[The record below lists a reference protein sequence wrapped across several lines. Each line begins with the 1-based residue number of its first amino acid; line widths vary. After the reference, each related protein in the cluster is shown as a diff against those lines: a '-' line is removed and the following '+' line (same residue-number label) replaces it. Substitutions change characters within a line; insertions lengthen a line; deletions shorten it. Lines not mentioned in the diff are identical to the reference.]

1 MESQEIYSTPY
12 CDDGNMPADWPFMEW
27 TRFSDNAAMEAHR
40 PLRIANKMKRWYEQ
54 AGFVDVQE
62 KVFKLPM
69 NPRPKDKHLKTLGR
83 MSEDN
88 WLAGL
93 GAFSMGPFSRF
104 LGWSKNE
111 IEIRMLGLSSAL
123 SFLWY

>member
-12 CDDGNMPADWPFMEW
+12 CDDGTMPVDWPFLEW
-27 TRFSDNAAMEAHR
+27 TRFSDKAAMDADR
-40 PLRIANKMKRWYEQ
+40 PLRIANKMKRWYEE

-62 KVFKLPM
+62 RVFKLPM
-69 NPRPKDKHLKTLGR
+69 NPWPKDKHLKTLGR

-93 GAFSMGPFSRF
+93 GAFSMGPFSRI
-104 LGWSKNE
+104 LDWSKNE
-111 IEIRMLGLSSAL
+111 IEVRLPDPNLTL
-123 SFLWY
+123 VLYY